1 MYLMSVSPTHQVHLF
16 DLRADQKIRL
26 YSKPSVLFG
35 ASSLDFSTS
44 GRILYTGY
52 DDYTIRAWDVLKVHT
67 YTNCKHT
74 HTHSCTHTHRVTI

>member
-1 MYLMSVSPTHQVHLF
+1 MSYYLSPQVHLF
-16 DLRADQKIRL
+16 DLRADQKIKL

-44 GRILYTGY
+44 GRVLFAGY

-67 YTNCKHT
+67 HT
-74 HTHSCTHTHRVTI
+74 HIIQ